1 MTYNIH
7 ALLFHALRMIIIR
20 YCCNRLSFAAQME
33 SDSLTQLLLM
43 TPFAEVQ
50 RA

>member
-7 ALLFHALRMIIIR
+7 ALLFRALRMIIR